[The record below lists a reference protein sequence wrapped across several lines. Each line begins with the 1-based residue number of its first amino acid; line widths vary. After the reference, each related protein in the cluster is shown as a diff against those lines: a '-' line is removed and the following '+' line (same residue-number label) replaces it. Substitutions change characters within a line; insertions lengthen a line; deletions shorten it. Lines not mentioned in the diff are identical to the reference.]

1 MVLLSH
7 SRTDRHRRDH
17 KRSGGDLANNISSNH
32 DSLLKIYL
40 EPAAPA
46 DRLYNRSSTQSD
58 TGPSRRG
65 ICIPQNSS
73 ATRRPSIKSS

>member
-7 SRTDRHRRDH
+7 SGTDGHRRDH
-17 KRSGGDLANNISSNH
+17 KRSGGDMTNDISSNH

-46 DRLYNRSSTQSD
+46 DQLNNRSSTQSD
-58 TGPSRRG
+58 IGPSRRG
-65 ICIPQNSS
+65 ICIRPNSS
-73 ATRRPSIKSS
+73 VTKRRSIKSS

>member
-7 SRTDRHRRDH
+7 SGTDRHRRDH

-46 DRLYNRSSTQSD
+46 DQLNNRSSTQSD

-65 ICIPQNSS
+65 ICIPQNFS